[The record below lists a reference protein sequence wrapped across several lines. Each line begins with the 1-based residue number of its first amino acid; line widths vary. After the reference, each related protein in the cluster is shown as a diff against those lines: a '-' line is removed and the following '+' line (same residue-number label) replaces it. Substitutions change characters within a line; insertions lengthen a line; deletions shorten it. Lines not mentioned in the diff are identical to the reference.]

1 MKAVCYESTR
11 DSFSPSSS
19 DLGNLEDVL
28 HSLKDKNEIVKPLN
42 SKQKIGRSGNKLT
55 LLYEDEIVGYISFS
69 APISFSGKKY
79 LPVKMIYVLPHF
91 RKTFALG
98 LFMMGVSQV
107 IEHPIVVG
115 VDKFGGVL
123 SPDGAELVKS
133 LGKKKQYTVR
143 VLNINTGEQR
153 EIEDSDFT
161 SDNHMITFAF
171 YGNQLPLKIAEDE
184 LSKFGINFWLFEDT
198 LNKKLYD
205 VI

>member
-1 MKAVCYESTR
+1 MKLNEIV
-11 DSFSPSSS
+11 FSPSSS

-28 HSLKDKNEIVKPLN
+28 DSLADKNEVVKQLS

-55 LLYEDEIVGYISFS
+55 LLYEDKVVGYISLS
-69 APISFSGKKY
+69 SPVSFSGKKY
-79 LPVKMIYVLPHF
+79 LPIKMIYVLPRF

-98 LFMMGVSQV
+98 LFIMGISQV
-107 IEHPIVVG
+107 VDYPIVVG

-143 VLNINTGEQR
+143 VLNINTGEER
-153 EIEDSDFT
+153 EIEDSDFA
-161 SDNHMITFAF
+161 SDNHVITFAF
-171 YGNQLPLKIAEDE
+171 YGNELPLKVAEDE
-184 LSKFGINFWLFEDT
+184 LSEFGITFWLFEDT